1 MVRKI
6 LTISVLVLITFLI
19 LWNCDKGI
27 SGPSDNLSTEDK
39 IANNLAVLNGAG
51 TVYADTL
58 IATQDSISALNAM
71 GQWIVSQDA
80 VKEAYYFGLNTV
92 QIYFTDGLRSSI
104 LLIPTD
110 ENGRHLIRGGGA
122 ANQLS
127 KFNFNTQSSSTK
139 KIKNNKVLVLNPY
152 TEELDLEDYSEKKK
166 QIEEG
171 GSEKLKVTLVTD
183 KDVGLDDVNS
193 FGDYGFII
201 LNTHGLINGFKVH
214 SKELPASPVWNKIS
228 TKLYE
233 DLPLDK
239 FENGELELSYSI
251 TTRGKSVTG
260 NYTSLL
266 VTDNYIR
273 NSSLDLKDVILF
285 GNYCNSGHT
294 ADGPTTNNMAQALRS
309 KGLATYY
316 GYSRKDGVGLPVDNS
331 FCSAMED
338 LLIKNLVK
346 DNDTTGVAHLTN
358 SGTEQTWNMRW
369 DWRGWQRIIKGK
381 NFDRS
386 LLTNPK
392 TMYFNQ
398 YFDKNYKY
406 GGCDSAYIAQKNFF
420 LTATDYEALSI
431 NASGQDVS
439 QESVYVSNVLRIK
452 TVSNAVLPGA
462 TGVTA
467 VMEIVG
473 TNVDYKTGKFAIG
486 GPDAPYVARWTYQV
500 AGGTQ
505 HYSSEYAPPNSGEL
519 VITNFCEN
527 YIEGTFHFQAAH
539 ILPDIPIVG
548 VSNGKFQIFLR
559 I

>member
-1 MVRKI
+1 M
-6 LTISVLVLITFLI
+6 LLVVWSCKEDGGVNEPANDQT
-19 LWNCDKGI
+19 
-27 SGPSDNLSTEDK
+27 TEQK
-39 IANNLAVLNGAG
+39 IANNLFVLNGAG

-92 QIYFTDGLRSSI
+92 QIYFTNGLRSSI

-127 KFNFNTQSSSTK
+127 KYYFTTQSSSTK
-139 KIKNNKVLVLNPY
+139 KIKNNKVLVLNPF
-152 TEELDLEDYSEKKK
+152 TEQFDLEDYSEKKK
-166 QIEEG
+166 QLESG
-171 GSEKLKVTLVTD
+171 EKLKVTLVTD

-214 SKELPASPVWNKIS
+214 SKELPASPVWNKMS

-316 GYSRKDGVGLPVDNS
+316 GYSRKDGVGLPVDTY

-338 LLIKNLVK
+338 LLIKNLVNE
-346 DNDTTGVAHLTN
+346 NDTTGIAHLTN
-358 SGTEQTWNMRW
+358 SGTEQTWNMSY
-369 DWRGWQRIIKGK
+369 DWRGWQRIIKGNK
-381 NFDRS
+381 FDRS
-386 LLTNPK
+386 LLTSPK

-420 LTATDYEALSI
+420 LTANLGESNYEALSI

-439 QESVYVSNVLRIK
+439 QESSYILNSLRIK
-452 TVSNAVLPGA
+452 TVSNAILPNV

-473 TNVDYKTGKFAIG
+473 KNFDYTTGKFAIG
-486 GPDAPYVARWTYQV
+486 GPDAPYAARLTYQV

-539 ILPDIPIVG
+539 ILPDIPILG

-559 I
+559 L